1 MKKPPKDLHEH
12 FMLEALKQ
20 AQRAFDAGEVPV
32 GAVVVYEN
40 KIIARAYNQME
51 LLKDPT
57 AHAEIV
63 AMTQASETLSQQSEN
78 HRGSLENATLYV
90 TLEPCLMCSGALIN
104 TKCKNLVYGT
114 SDPRAGACGSLYN
127 VVQDDRLNHRLQVTS
142 GVLAE
147 ESKFLLKEFFRTLR
161 KEQR

>member
-1 MKKPPKDLHEH
+1 MTTETGLHER

-20 AQRAFDAGEVPV
+20 AQKAFDAGDVPV

-40 KIIARAYNQME
+40 RIIARACNQMV
-51 LLKDPT
+51 LLRDPT
-57 AHAEIV
+57 AHAEII
-63 AMTQASETLSQQSEN
+63 ALTQASETLSQRQEG
-78 HRGSLENATLYV
+78 HRGSLEKATLYV

-104 TKCKNLVYGT
+104 TKCQNLVFGAH
-114 SDPRAGACGSLYN
+114 DPRAGACGSLYN
-127 VVQDDRLNHRLQVTS
+127 VVQDDRLNHRLQVVS

-147 ESKFLLKEFFRTLR
+147 ESRFLLKEFFRNLR

>member
-1 MKKPPKDLHEH
+1 MSETNLHER
-12 FMLEALKQ
+12 FMIEALKQ
-20 AQRAFDAGEVPV
+20 AQKAFDAGDVPV

-40 KIIARAYNQME
+40 RIIARACNQMV
-51 LLKDPT
+51 LLRDPT
-57 AHAEIV
+57 AHAEII
-63 AMTQASETLSQQSEN
+63 ALTQASETLAQQKEG

-104 TKCKNLVYGT
+104 TKCRNLVYGAH
-114 SDPRAGACGSLYN
+114 DPRAGACGSLYN
-127 VVQDDRLNHRLQVTS
+127 VVQDDRLNHRLQVLT

-147 ESKFLLKEFFRTLR
+147 ESRFLLKEFFRNLR